1 MAKAE
6 WGTKRRCQG
15 CGAKFYDFGRTPIV
29 CPKCAAVYQIEVHPP
44 RRPRPSDSQAKK
56 RKEAEVAP
64 KPPPDEDV
72 IEAEAPQKT
81 EEVLED
87 AADLGGDEEYAVAEE
102 VKPEEP

>member
-15 CGAKFYDFGRTPIV
+15 CGAKFYDFGRAPIV
-29 CPKCAAVYQIEVHPP
+29 CPKCAAVYQIDVEPR
-44 RRPRPSDSQAKK
+44 RRPRPPDSQAKK
-56 RKEAEVAP
+56 RKEAVVAP

-72 IEAEAPQKT
+72 IEAESPQKT

-87 AADLGGDEEYAVAEE
+87 ASDLGGDEEYAVAEKE
-102 VKPEEP
+102 KTEEP